1 MALCSVQR
9 AMTGSPARAYLRRQ
23 LEAHLD
29 RLGYSQ
35 VRSPRAGVPIAEIA
49 RVSPVRGRLAYGQT
63 VLHAD
68 LQQPRCHERLLF
80 FSQRRTR
87 HRSSILFF
95 IGVAEEDQPELEAL
109 LEHLSIRNAVRGG
122 HVHVVAISLP
132 STLSRQVP
140 APCAPVR
147 ARRVAGRV
155 LKNA

>member
-1 MALCSVQR
+1 
-9 AMTGSPARAYLRRQ
+9 MTGSPARAYLRRQ

-29 RLGYSQ
+29 QLGYSQ
-35 VRSPRAGVPIAEIA
+35 VRSSRAGTPVAEIA

-68 LQQPRCHERLLF
+68 LEEPRCHERLLF

-95 IGVAEEDQPELEAL
+95 IGVSEEDQQELEAL

-122 HVHVVAISLP
+122 HVHVVTIPLP
-132 STLSRQVP
+132 SALPRP
-140 APCAPVR
+140 ASAPDAPVR
-147 ARRVAGRV
+147 ARRVAGRM